1 MFTVFNT
8 DHGISH
14 ALKQYIP
21 SKPDR
26 YGLKA
31 FALVDAS
38 SFYTKKLEL
47 HAGKQPVRLFSL
59 ETKPALIVKRLAQP
73 IFNSGR
79 NITMVKWFSSVP
91 LRKNNADIPPEF
103 VNTKGRAPCS
113 SLFGYRNQRVL
124 VSYVPKKK
132 NVILISSMHN
142 CGEIDQQ
149 SGSKQKPDVITYYNK
164 TKCGVACVD
173 QMRAPYTVARCSC
186 RPLTVF
192 FALMDIAA
200 INSQIVYR
208 SNHNITVERREF
220 LKILSKSLTR
230 PWLEKRLKIRNLS
243 FEIINIIQKKSL
255 YH

>member
-1 MFTVFNT
+1 MLIF
-8 DHGISH
+8 H
-14 ALKQYIP
+14 P
-21 SKPDR
+21 SLST
-26 YGLKA
+26 LKA
-31 FALVDAS
+31 ERLVAA
-38 SFYTKKLEL
+38 YL
-47 HAGKQPVRLFSL
+47 A
-59 ETKPALIVKRLAQP
+59 IV
-73 IFNSGR
+73 IS
-79 NITMVKWFSSVP
+79 
-91 LRKNNADIPPEF
+91 EF
-103 VNTKGRAPCS
+103 LSHTS
-113 SLFGYRNQRVL
+113 Q
-124 VSYVPKKK
+124 KKK

-255 YH
+255 YHWRRKNHLNIAQGSLRLLPTKQKSKNDHNMCNLF